1 MLMHLLF
8 VGNRKNLSDNG
19 GLLAKSL
26 DSSGFV
32 SRSMETS
39 CFSAKSMDSSYLSEE
54 LSSSSRLSYQNHGGR
69 DVDQLSVSSSS
80 SMTGPSISP
89 RERFMPPSEGDRHSH
104 DSNYLPMSGK
114 SSANNAAKV
123 SVSCAMMQIIIYFFE

>member
-1 MLMHLLF
+1 MHLLF
-8 VGNRKNLSDNG
+8 YVANRKNLSDNG

-89 RERFMPPSEGDRHSH
+89 RERFVPVDGDRHSH

-114 SSANNAAKV
+114 SSANNAGKV
-123 SVSCAMMQIIIYFFE
+123 SVSCNDVCIPEAFLVC